1 MTATFTWFPD
11 ASVELD
17 IEPRVQ
23 TAKFGDGYEQ
33 RTQVGLNP
41 ILEQWSLSFTGLAA
55 EINAIEAFL
64 REQGGYKS
72 FIWKNPNEVE
82 GRFICRKWKLKR
94 ERGVKLGLTCMFEQ
108 VPE

>member
-11 ASVELD
+11 ASVELE

-33 RTQVGLNP
+33 RTQMGLNP
-41 ILEQWSLSFTGLAA
+41 ILEQWSLSFTGVPA
-55 EINAIEAFL
+55 EINAMDAFL
-64 REQGGYKS
+64 REQGGAHS

-82 GRFICRKWKLKR
+82 ARFICRKWKIKR
-94 ERGVKLGLTCMFEQ
+94 ERGVKVGLTCVFEQ

>member
-11 ASVELD
+11 ASNELE
-17 IEPRVQ
+17 IEPRVLS
-23 TAKFGDGYEQ
+23 AKFGDGYEQ

-41 ILEQWSLSFTGLAA
+41 ILEKWSLTFTGLPA
-55 EINAIEAFL
+55 EIKAIDDFL
-64 REQGGYKS
+64 RALGGAQS

-82 GRFICRKWKLKR
+82 GRFICRSWKSKR
-94 ERGVKLGLTCMFEQ
+94 ERGVKVGLTCTFEQ